1 MINDWLFGL
10 GAIRLESSMALKTTL
25 PLLGILGV
33 AVVGSTIA
41 VAMNAARTSSDE
53 YGFYDPIVDVNNLI
67 GNLYVDEPEFEKL
80 QLGAIEGMIEQLN
93 DPYTTFVPR
102 RDTERFSKDLTG
114 EYVGI
119 GAEVQLRDGWL
130 TISSP
135 LDGSPAWR
143 AGVMADDRVV
153 AIDGKSTEGFTID
166 QSIDLLTGQ
175 PNTKVVITVERG
187 TESLDIEIVRDR
199 IKVQAV
205 KGFMRV
211 EGDGE
216 WEHVIDPS
224 RQIGYIRLT
233 QFTPGAANEIKGA
246 IKRAEDELGSELNG
260 LILDL
265 RFNPGGLLDEAV
277 EMADMFIDDGRIVS
291 TKGRVF
297 EERVETAKSAGTDT
311 DTPLIVLVNAQSASA
326 SEVLSGAL
334 SDHNRAIVIG
344 SRSFGKGSVQTVR
357 PLESGA
363 GVLKIT
369 EQYYYLPSGR
379 LLHRRDDSTQ
389 WGIDPTDGYYVPMSN
404 DETFDMLTARRQQEI
419 IEHTDESEAID
430 LSDTESVLEVLQDPQ
445 LSAAVRVMQN
455 RVATGEFEPIGI
467 ESNSLDDVAL
477 AELNVLR
484 NQEERLLRELARIN
498 RRVESAQSAVS
509 EQVIGENPRDFW
521 DDESEIAGGELTVTD
536 KDGNVVA
543 VLDIT
548 GDGLERWLVD
558 ADVEKKSE
566 SSKSKSN
573 ASEESDQ

>member
-1 MINDWLFGL
+1 M
-10 GAIRLESSMALKTTL
+10 AIKSTL
-25 PLLGILGV
+25 PLLGLLGV
-33 AVVGSTIA
+33 AVIGSTIA
-41 VAMNAARTSSDE
+41 VATNAMRTPSDE
-53 YGFYDPIVDVNNLI
+53 YGFFDPIVDVSSLI
-67 GNLYVDEPEFEKL
+67 DHLYVEDPDREKL

-143 AGVMADDRVV
+143 AGVMADDRVI
-153 AIDGKSTEGFTID
+153 AIDEQSTEGFTID

-187 TESLDIEIVRDR
+187 TEKLDIEIIRDH

-205 KGFMRV
+205 KGFMRIG
-211 EGDGE
+211 GDGN
-216 WEHVIDPS
+216 WEHIIDPVNK
-224 RQIGYIRLT
+224 IAYLRLT
-233 QFTPGAANEIKGA
+233 QFTPGAAKEIRNA
-246 IKRAEDELGSELNG
+246 IDASREEMGGQLGG

-277 EMADMFIDDGRIVS
+277 AIADMFIDEGTIVS

-297 EERVETAKSAGTDT
+297 EEHIEKAHAKGTMT
-311 DTPLIVLVNAQSASA
+311 DLPLVVLVNGQSASA

-334 SDHNRAIVIG
+334 FDHQRAIVIG

-379 LLHRRDDSTQ
+379 LLHRRDDSTV
-389 WGIDPTDGYYVPMSN
+389 WGVDPTPGYYVPLSN
-404 DETFDMLTARRQQEI
+404 DELFEMLTARRQQEI
-419 IEHTDESEAID
+419 IAHNDASDMVD
-430 LSDTESVLEVLQDPQ
+430 LGDTSAVLDRLKDPQ
-445 LSAAVRVMQN
+445 LAAAVRVLEN
-455 RVATGEFEPIGI
+455 RVATGEFAPVGI
-467 ESNSLDDVAL
+467 ETNTPDDLAL
-477 AELNVLR
+477 AELNTLR
-484 NQEERLLRELARIN
+484 TQEERLLRELTRIN
-498 RRVESAQSAVS
+498 KRVESVTSGVTANRV
-509 EQVIGENPRDFW
+509 GENPRDFW
-521 DDESEIAGGELTVTD
+521 DDDKDLDGGQLVIRD
-536 KDGNVVA
+536 KDGHVVTT
-543 VLDIT
+543 LKIT
-548 GDGLERWLVD
+548 GNDLERWLVD
-558 ADVEKKSE
+558 ADVEKEVSTTTE
-566 SSKSKSN
+566 STETKPG
-573 ASEESDQ
+573 ADQ